1 MIGKIDKGN
10 ILRDSTNSVQKQQE
24 QNSFLYNDQLDF
36 KKNGAE
42 INTNRSN
49 QEEIP
54 RNNSFC
60 FLNDRQQYSD
70 NKFELNDKIKGQ
82 NNVKRQSMD
91 IQMGGLKDNTNMLH
105 NLENKNITQPL
116 LDPINIPKLNIQS
129 IIDYQPPNIS

>member
-91 IQMGGLKDNTNMLH
+91 IQMGGLRDNKNMLH

-116 LDPINIPKLNIQS
+116 LDQINIPKLNIQS
-129 IIDYQPPNIS
+129 INDYQPPNIS